1 MDELVAVAALDALD
15 GADRDEFERHLL
27 SGCVRC
33 EHARAAWR
41 RDLTLLARATA
52 PAAPDPGVAVR
63 LRGAIAGAETPP
75 LPTRRRALSTWL
87 AVAASLVLLALGADD
102 LIRRRALVGAAR
114 ENALLAERE
123 RHAEASLAE
132 KVMRVRFLEDPDVQA
147 ILLTG
152 MGPQPGARG
161 KVIYSP
167 KARRALFVSAGLEPL
182 PSDRQYELWFLAG
195 GKPIAAGTFDA
206 RASVPSIFESVPVPA
221 GVPAVEKFAVTIEPR
236 GGMAQ
241 PTGPMILAG
250 AA

>member
-1 MDELVAVAALDALD
+1 MDELVALAALDALD
-15 GADRDEFERHLL
+15 GADRDDFERHLL
-27 SGCVRC
+27 SGCARC
-33 EHARAAWR
+33 EQARAAWR
-41 RDLTLLARATA
+41 RDLTLLGRATA
-52 PAAPDPGVAVR
+52 PAAPDPGIARR

-75 LPTRRRALSTWL
+75 LAARRRPLSTWL
-87 AVAASLVLLALGADD
+87 AVAASLALLAIGADD
-102 LIRRRALVGAAR
+102 FLRRRALLGAAR

-123 RHAEASLAE
+123 RQAEASLAE
-132 KVMRVRFLEDPDVQA
+132 KTLRARFLEDPDVQA

-182 PSDRQYELWFLAG
+182 SADRQYELWFLAG

-206 RASVPSIFESVPVPA
+206 RRGVPSIFESGPVPE
-221 GVPAVEKFAVTIEPR
+221 GILAVEKFAVTIEPR
-236 GGMAQ
+236 GGTLQ